1 MVSNVSILEEK
12 INIHTNYDITL
23 LSPIKCGG
31 RVKYITF
38 PSTLD
43 EVIES
48 IKFSKQNDLKLFILG
63 GLTNTLVLD
72 SGLDGLAIS
81 TKNLKGI
88 TVKDDVISAKCGES
102 LSHVIQSAINNN
114 LSGLEQLS
122 GIPGTIGGA
131 LKGNAGSY
139 NKAISDIFYSAEIVL
154 PDLSIKK
161 IYNSDDLFSY
171 RASNLPKDS
180 FIYSVSLRLNK
191 VDDNKPLIKQREE
204 YILKRKEVGQYD
216 KPSLGCV
223 FKNPTPLSAGLLIDK
238 CGLKGLSYNGA
249 AVSES
254 HANFITVEKNTTA
267 NSYLTLVNKVREE
280 VFKRFGITLDYEI
293 NIMGQNWA

>member
-31 RVKYITF
+31 KVKYITF

-114 LSGLEQLS
+114 LSGLEPLS

-131 LKGNAGSY
+131 LKGNAGS
-139 NKAISDIFYSAEIVL
+139 
-154 PDLSIKK
+154 
-161 IYNSDDLFSY
+161 
-171 RASNLPKDS
+171 
-180 FIYSVSLRLNK
+180 
-191 VDDNKPLIKQREE
+191 
-204 YILKRKEVGQYD
+204 
-216 KPSLGCV
+216 
-223 FKNPTPLSAGLLIDK
+223 
-238 CGLKGLSYNGA
+238 
-249 AVSES
+249 
-254 HANFITVEKNTTA
+254 
-267 NSYLTLVNKVREE
+267 
-280 VFKRFGITLDYEI
+280 
-293 NIMGQNWA
+293 